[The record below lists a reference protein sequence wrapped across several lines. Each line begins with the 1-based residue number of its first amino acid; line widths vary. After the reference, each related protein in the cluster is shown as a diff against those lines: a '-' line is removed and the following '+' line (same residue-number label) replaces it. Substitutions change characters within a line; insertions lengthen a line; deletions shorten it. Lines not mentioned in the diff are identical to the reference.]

1 MTTGT
6 FHRQLL
12 EYGSFVR
19 ALLHDFQPWRKTMLL
34 AGFGMLMGTVGQL
47 AGFAI
52 VYKYLAV
59 LRADAEI
66 LLPGLGMV
74 RASDLPAFLLVAVC
88 GTAAMI
94 GAAIA
99 DYRGRIAGFDLG
111 EAYSLFG
118 EERLLA
124 IRLALG
130 SGRGKLLEG
139 AIGEAL
145 IQQNRLAGTACRQ
158 LTASF
163 SHFVAFPL
171 GLGLM
176 LHLDVGLTFA
186 VCTVLLPGSFL
197 LYRASLAVAASRRSE
212 LIHSVAA
219 RAELDSSRKARG
231 GSLPPHSGEAD
242 GADSDA
248 LLGAASGDLRE
259 AQRRQHLIVQ
269 RGTLIGQL
277 VTAVCVFVVFV
288 IGGERA
294 ISNGHGWGELVVFL
308 LVLRLV
314 GSRLTAMVRTLIAL
328 NRLYPGLRR
337 YFAVLEA
344 LEEESSR
351 ARDGSRAACAGS
363 RPLAPDPRA
372 SCQLRLDGGRL
383 TRLEGGELIGLWCAT
398 PGIRAIGEQLRRSMH
413 APGTIADNWP
423 SVVSVPAELPAD
435 DLRQV
440 LGLADASEVAAFQ
453 KRLTDSGFPPKLA
466 AVLGSC
472 DAAGQTP
479 ATPARATILCMAAE
493 TFRLLD
499 AGAGTLLYRAQ
510 DLNVFSRRLRLLLL
524 DLCLHAGRLVLL
536 QFERASTVEAFP
548 LERVLVSDGNALVA
562 ENSLSACRQMP
573 APSWSR
579 RPASQLDAL
588 DRLLQL
594 LR

>member
-6 FHRQLL
+6 FHRQLR
-12 EYGSFVR
+12 EYGIFVR

-52 VYKYLAV
+52 VYKYLAL
-59 LRADAEI
+59 LRADAGI

-74 RASDLPAFLLVAVC
+74 RTSDLPAFLLVAIC

-111 EAYSLFG
+111 EAYSLSG

-124 IRLALG
+124 MRRALG
-130 SGRGKLLEG
+130 SGRRKLLEG
-139 AIGEAL
+139 ATGEAL

-176 LHLDVGLTFA
+176 LHLDGGLTFA

-197 LYRASLAVAASRRSE
+197 LYRASLDVAASRRSE
-212 LIHSVAA
+212 LIHTVAA
-219 RAELDSSRKARG
+219 RAERVLRRKLHG
-231 GSLPPHSGEAD
+231 GALPPDSIEAD
-242 GADSDA
+242 GPEPDA
-248 LLGAASGDLRE
+248 HAGAASGDLRE

-277 VTAVCVFVVFV
+277 VTAACVFVVFV

-294 ISNGHGWGELVVFL
+294 ISTGHGWGELVVFL

-314 GSRLTAMVRTLIAL
+314 GSRLTALVRALISL

-337 YFAVLEA
+337 YFAVIAA
-344 LEEESSR
+344 LEKETARTQHGSIESRS
-351 ARDGSRAACAGS
+351 GSPR
-363 RPLAPDPRA
+363 LAPDPRT
-372 SCQLRLDGGRL
+372 SCQLSLDGGRL
-383 TRLEGGELIGLWCAT
+383 TRLKGGDLLGLWCAA
-398 PGIRAIGEQLRRSMH
+398 PGIRTIGEQLRRSMH

-423 SVVSVPAELPAD
+423 SLVSVPAELPAD

-440 LGLADASEVAAFQ
+440 LGLAAASEVARFQ
-453 KRLTDSGFPPKLA
+453 KRLSDSGFPPKLVA
-466 AVLGSC
+466 DLESC
-472 DAAGQTP
+472 SSLESEGASAEVQ
-479 ATPARATILCMAAE
+479 AMLCLIAE
-493 TFRLLD
+493 SFRLLD
-499 AGAGTLLYRAQ
+499 AGAGALLYRIQ
-510 DLNVFSRRLRLLLL
+510 DLKPFPRQSRLRLLELGL
-524 DLCLHAGRLVLL
+524 SAGRIVFL
-536 QFERASTVEAFP
+536 QFDKPSRVEALP

-562 ENSLSACRQMP
+562 ETLPSDCGQMP

-588 DRLLQL
+588 DLLLQL